1 MRNPATI
8 PSAGAYDTITVSRDL
23 RIAFLADFTRN
34 NRGAHARLEVLGPDV
49 GYQVET
55 ENRPFDGI
63 VPDVKDGEDAI
74 WIIFGSTPYQHHTH
88 GVYGVTAIRVRLAS
102 AVRGAAVLVEAQDG
116 TKTLLELSHPED
128 YELPPSIAQKQGQAA

>member
-8 PSAGAYDTITVSRDL
+8 PSAGATDTITVAPDL
-23 RIAFLADFTRN
+23 RIPFLADFTRK

-63 VPDVKDGEDAI
+63 VPDVKDGEDAV
-74 WIIFGSTPYQHHTH
+74 WIIFGSTPDQHLTH

-102 AVRGAAVLVEAQDG
+102 AVHGAAVLVEAQDG
-116 TKTLLELSHPED
+116 TKTLLELSRPED
-128 YELPPSIAQKQGQAA
+128 YELPPATAASR

>member
-1 MRNPATI
+1 MTNPATI
-8 PSAGAYDTITVSRDL
+8 PSAGATDTITVAPGL
-23 RIAFLADFTRN
+23 RIPFLADFTRK

-63 VPDVKDGEDAI
+63 VPDVKDGEDAV
-74 WIIFGSTPYQHHTH
+74 WIIFGSTPDQHLTH

-102 AVRGAAVLVEAQDG
+102 TLHGAAVLVEAHDG
-116 TKTLLELSHPED
+116 TKTLLELSRPED
-128 YELPPSIAQKQGQAA
+128 YELPPATATSR